1 MAWVPIVVP
10 NRRNRGY
17 RNRTGGGVF
26 AAVILLIVFGFL
38 AFFFFNSF
46 DGFVM
51 PIWFIISGFGVFLI
65 IIVVIATIAS
75 SMSQA
80 YKKPKEINA
89 KPNSYRVQR
98 DVPLQN
104 PYIIRDSIQKQQ
116 TKPQVNKEITREIPV
131 TSDIN
136 FCRFC
141 GSKID
146 RDAVF
151 CHICGT
157 KL

>member
-1 MAWVPIVVP
+1 LAWVPIVVP
-10 NRRNRGY
+10 NRRNRGH
-17 RNRTGGGVF
+17 RNKTGGGVF

-51 PIWFIISGFGVFLI
+51 PIWFIISGLGVFLI

-75 SMSQA
+75 SMSQT
-80 YKKPKEINA
+80 YTKPKEMNTKSNHYQA
-89 KPNSYRVQR
+89 HR
-98 DVPLQN
+98 DVPPQN
-104 PYIIRDSIQKQQ
+104 PYRIRNSIQKQQ
-116 TKPQVNKEITREIPV
+116 EEPLVSKEITREIPV
-131 TSDIN
+131 KSDVN

-151 CHICGT
+151 CHMCGT

>member
-17 RNRTGGGVF
+17 RNRAGGGIF
-26 AAVILLIVFGFL
+26 AAIILLVVFGFL

-51 PIWFIISGFGVFLI
+51 PIWFIIIGFGIFLI
-65 IIVVIATIAS
+65 IIVIIATIAS

-80 YKKPKEINA
+80 YKKPNE
-89 KPNSYRVQR
+89 PNTKYNQFQAQSPVSQ
-98 DVPLQN
+98 QN
-104 PYIIRDSIQKQQ
+104 PYIIHSSIQKQQ
-116 TKPQVNKEITREIPV
+116 EKDPISREIKREIPI
-131 TSDIN
+131 TNDIN
-136 FCRFC
+136 YCRFC

-151 CHICGT
+151 CHMCGT

>member
-1 MAWVPIVVP
+1 LAWVPVVVP

-26 AAVILLIVFGFL
+26 AVVIMLFVFGLL
-38 AFFFFNSF
+38 AFFFFNNF
-46 DGFVM
+46 DGFIM
-51 PIWFIISGFGVFLI
+51 PIWFIISGFGVFII

-75 SMSQA
+75 SMSTA
-80 YKKPKEINA
+80 YKKPKEEYINSHQYQPQKQA
-89 KPNSYRVQR
+89 QQ
-98 DVPLQN
+98 QN
-104 PYIIRDSIQKQQ
+104 PYIIRDSFSK
-116 TKPQVNKEITREIPV
+116 KPEEPINNEIKREIPII
-131 TSDIN
+131 TDIN
-136 FCRFC
+136 FCRYC

-151 CHICGT
+151 CHMCGT

>member
-1 MAWVPIVVP
+1 MAWVPNVVP
-10 NRRNRGY
+10 NRHNRG
-17 RNRTGGGVF
+17 NRTGGRIF
-26 AAVILLIVFGFL
+26 AAVIMLIVFGFL
-38 AFFFFNSF
+38 AFFFFNNF

-65 IIVVIATIAS
+65 IIVVIASIAS

-80 YKKPKEINA
+80 YKKPKENYFKYSQNQQQNNA
-89 KPNSYRVQR
+89 YQI
-98 DVPLQN
+98 N
-104 PYIIRDSIQKQQ
+104 PYIIRDS
-116 TKPQVNKEITREIPV
+116 TSKPFEESISKEIKQEIPIIP
-131 TSDIN
+131 DIN
-136 FCRFC
+136 FCRYC

-151 CHICGT
+151 CHQCGT

>member
-17 RNRTGGGVF
+17 RNRAGGGIF
-26 AAVILLIVFGFL
+26 AAVILLMIFGFL
-38 AFFFFNSF
+38 AFFFFNSS
-46 DGFVM
+46 DGFVT

-65 IIVVIATIAS
+65 IIVIIAAIAS
-75 SMSQA
+75 SMSQVN
-80 YKKPKEINA
+80 KKPNETNIKFNQFQA
-89 KPNSYRVQR
+89 QR
-98 DVPLQN
+98 PVSQQN
-104 PYIIRDSIQKQQ
+104 PYIVRNSFQKQEE
-116 TKPQVNKEITREIPV
+116 PLISREIKREIPI
-131 TSDIN
+131 TNDIN
-136 FCRFC
+136 YCRFC

-151 CHICGT
+151 CHMCGT